1 MKMSQPDV
9 FLRRTSGVI
18 RTLAPRDAMFYAYL
32 VIAGLYGVSFYFFSG
47 IALFPGANV
56 YIACILLLGLFA
68 IRWVTTSGL
77 ISAMP
82 RSGGDYVFSSRLLSG
97 VVGFTVTNAGIVW
110 WQVFWDYLAGYAI
123 ATTIIPA
130 VFDFVGHATGN
141 PSLVQFG
148 ISFAQ
153 PWVACVIAIILL
165 WAACYVMLTGLR
177 AYVIF
182 QNYFIMVFGFLSI
195 AVIAA
200 MFLVIPQSNFVTNF
214 NTYVNLFESNP
225 DWYHSVISKAKDL
238 GFNPNVGFSWPDT
251 IALTALYYGLWTA
264 VSMGMELVGE
274 IKGVQSFKTAW
285 LTQFGAIVIQ
295 FVTFI
300 VAVAW
305 AYEYM
310 GQEFIKSLGFL
321 VISGQSPPGFSFMG
335 SYSLFAAVSMNP
347 LIAIIVGLGFAGAM
361 ANSLFNGFLGGSRIL
376 LAQSFDRLLPGWFGH
391 VNKRGAPDTLLILL
405 TVLGSIAAVVLVSY
419 PSLGGLLQLA
429 LTAQCI
435 AFTCSI
441 ISGIIF
447 PWKAKTLYES
457 SPASKYKIAGFP
469 AITICGIVALVA
481 DLYIFYLYFTIPGYG
496 LWPGS
501 QMALSFAALLYIVP
515 FVWYFINKQRRASQG
530 INVELA
536 FKEVP
541 PA

>member
-1 MKMSQPDV
+1 MSQPDV

-165 WAACYVMLTGLR
+165 WVACYVMLTGLR

-225 DWYHSVISKAKDL
+225 DWYHSIIAKAKDL